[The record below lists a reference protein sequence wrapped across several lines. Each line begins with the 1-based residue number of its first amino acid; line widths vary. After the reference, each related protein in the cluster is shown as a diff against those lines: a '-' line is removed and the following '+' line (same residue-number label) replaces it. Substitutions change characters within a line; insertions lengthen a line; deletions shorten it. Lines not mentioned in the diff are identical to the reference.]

1 MNKERAE
8 MIYGGD
14 GTVSVEA
21 FAYCCMTYILMG
33 ASNPTTAIA
42 NILPH
47 PSSDR
52 ADELWRPLS
61 SRGWWSIKNDCP
73 PVFHMVVRCCRVS

>member
-14 GTVSVEA
+14 WTVSVKV
-21 FAYCCMTYILMG
+21 FVHCCMTYILMG
-33 ASNPTTAIA
+33 ASNPTFAIA
-42 NILPH
+42 NILSH

-52 ADELWRPLS
+52 ADEL
-61 SRGWWSIKNDCP
+61 
-73 PVFHMVVRCCRVS
+73 